1 MFPGRID
8 PKQMEAMMSKLGIKT
23 DEIQAKKV
31 IIELDDKNIVIE
43 NPQISAMTM
52 QGQKT
57 YTIVGEERVEEK
69 ENEDDIKLIM
79 EQTNCTK
86 EQARIA
92 LKENQN
98 DIAEAINSLK
108 E

>member
-1 MFPGRID
+1 MFPGKID
-8 PKQMEAMMSKLGIKT
+8 PRQMKAMMSKLGIKT

-31 IIELDDKNIVIE
+31 IIELDDKNIIIE

-69 ENEDDIKLIM
+69 ESQEDISLIM
-79 EQTNCTK
+79 TQTNCTE
-86 EQARIA
+86 EQAKQA
-92 LKENQN
+92 LKENEN
-98 DIAEAINSLK
+98 DIAKAIASLK
-108 E
+108 